1 MEWLVNAVS
10 GLVQAF
16 NSILLHLLALL
27 PGSPFREMVD
37 TLDAFEF
44 LGTLNWFIPFTDM
57 VGMLELWT
65 LAIGSYYAFKY
76 AKKGLNILGVKL

>member
-1 MEWLVNAVS
+1 MGFLIDAVS

-16 NSILLHLLALL
+16 NSLLLHLLALL

-37 TLDAFEF
+37 TLDSFEF
-44 LGTLNWFIPFTDM
+44 LGVLNWFIPFKSL

-65 LAIGSYYAFKY
+65 VAIGAYYAFKY
-76 AKKGLNILGVKL
+76 AKKGLNIFGLKL